1 MAGKDSHRDR
11 MGLWLL
17 LGPMAVYLLI
27 WRLLPLFYTGW
38 LSLTSW
44 NIGRGAPPQFSG
56 FDNYLRLVG
65 DARFHAALKTSAT
78 FMIGA
83 TSLEVVLG
91 VALALLVNR
100 SFRGQ
105 TFVQGILIVPM
116 ITSPVAVGTIWYL
129 LYNSKIGPLTY
140 FVERLGFGTQDWLGT
155 TATALPAI
163 ILADIWEWTPFVF
176 LLALSGLQGIPEAVI
191 EAARIDGAGG
201 WRLFTSVTFPML
213 RGVIVAAGILRAM
226 DAFKIFDTIFIMTG
240 GGPGRSTESASLFVY
255 RTAFTQFEFG
265 YAAAMVIVVLGL
277 TASLYWLYT
286 RIPQEV

>member
-1 MAGKDSHRDR
+1 M
-11 MGLWLL
+11 
-17 LGPMAVYLLI
+17 
-27 WRLLPLFYTGW
+27 
-38 LSLTSW
+38 
-44 NIGRGAPPQFSG
+44 
-56 FDNYLRLVG
+56 
-65 DARFHAALKTSAT
+65 
-78 FMIGA
+78 
-83 TSLEVVLG
+83 EVVLG

-140 FVERLGFGTQDWLGT
+140 FVERLGFGTQDWLGA

-163 ILADIWEWTPFVF
+163 VLADIWEWTPFVF
-176 LLALSGLQGIPEAVI
+176 LLALSGLQGIPETVI

-201 WRLFTSVTFPML
+201 WRLFRFVTFPML

-240 GGPGRSTESASLFVY
+240 GGPGRSTESASLLVY